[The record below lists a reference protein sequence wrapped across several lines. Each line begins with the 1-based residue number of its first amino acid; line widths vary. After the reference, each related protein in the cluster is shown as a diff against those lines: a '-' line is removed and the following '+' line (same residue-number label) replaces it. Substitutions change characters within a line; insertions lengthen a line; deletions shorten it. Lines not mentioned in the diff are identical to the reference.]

1 MPELEHRGAQWVG
14 LDEAGRGPLA
24 GPVTVAAVIL
34 ARPLPGLRDSK
45 QLSPAR
51 REGLARR
58 IRAEAYAWSIAWAGS
73 WEIERYNVLQAT
85 LRAMDRAL
93 RALPAG
99 PWRVAVDG
107 NQVLPHW
114 QAEALVRGDRRLD
127 AIAAASILA
136 KTARDAEMDALDRH
150 LPGYAFAQHR
160 GYPTPLHLAALR
172 RLGPSLVHRRGFA
185 PVAALTRSA

>member
-1 MPELEHRGAQWVG
+1 MPELEHRGCGWVG
-14 LDEAGRGPLA
+14 LDEVGRGPLA

-34 ARPLPGLRDSK
+34 ARPLPGLADSK
-45 QLSPAR
+45 KLSPAR
-51 REGLARR
+51 RAYLARQ
-58 IRAEAYAWSIAWAGS
+58 IRAEAKAWSIAWAGS

-93 RALPAG
+93 QALPPG

-107 NQVLPHW
+107 NRALPHW
-114 QAEALVRGDRRLD
+114 HAETLVKGDSRLD

-160 GYPTPLHLAALR
+160 GYPTPLHLAALQ
-172 RLGPSLVHRRGFA
+172 RLGPSLIHRRGFA
-185 PVAALTRSA
+185 PVAALTRNA